1 VYFKVPT
8 TKPVVF
14 LTIDDGW
21 VASQPAL
28 RLIRARHL
36 PVTAFLIDQAW
47 RHDAA
52 YFRALRAAG
61 ASLEDHTLTH
71 PVLSRL
77 QLAGQKRQI
86 CGAATDAATGLGVRP
101 TLLRP
106 PFGLYD
112 RDTRRAAAACHLAAV
127 VEWSATIDR
136 GRLVVVGG
144 RLKPGDIILL
154 HFTSR
159 LASDLTVA
167 LGAIRRAH
175 LTVGR
180 LPSSLGSAVAARG

>member
-1 VYFKVPT
+1 VYFRVPT
-8 TKPVVF
+8 AKPVAF

-21 VASQPAL
+21 VPSQPAL
-28 RLIRARHL
+28 RLIRSQHL
-36 PVTAFLIDQAW
+36 PVTAFLIDRAW
-47 RHDAA
+47 RRDPG

-61 ASLEDHTLTH
+61 VSLEDHTLTH
-71 PVLSRL
+71 PALSRL
-77 QLAGQKRQI
+77 QPAAQKRQI
-86 CGAATDAATGLGVRP
+86 CGAAAGEATGLGVRP

-106 PFGLYD
+106 PYGLYD
-112 RDTRRAAAACHLAAV
+112 RDTRRAAAACHLSAV
-127 VEWSATIDR
+127 VEWSATVDR

-144 RLKPGDIILL
+144 RLQPGDIILL

-167 LGAIRRAH
+167 LGAIRRPH

-180 LPSSLGSAVAARG
+180 LPSSLGSTVAARG